1 MVLAA
6 AVIGAALSASAA
18 EPRRIFDETPAQ
30 RDERMSWWRH
40 DRFGMFIHFGLYAV
54 PARGEW
60 VKSVK
65 RLSEEDYDRYFRV
78 FNPDR
83 FDARR
88 WVAAA
93 KRAGMKYMVLTAKH
107 HDGFCLFDSRL
118 TDYKITN
125 TKFGRDL
132 VKEYVDACHEAGMKV
147 GFYYSLPD
155 WHHPEYP
162 IDRYHPRRP
171 VPCGP
176 WDREGMEGPEEP
188 WNELNRTRRMEKYRE
203 YLHGQVRELLTNYG
217 KIDVMW
223 FDFTVDGPRTKSP
236 DDWQSERLIR
246 TVRELQPG
254 IVVNDRLGLGE
265 TTWDG
270 WDFMTPEQHLP
281 TPKTS
286 TRHGRP
292 ADFEMCYTFS
302 GEWGYH
308 RDSTTWKSPKQC
320 IALLVKAVSCGGNL
334 LMNVGPTARGEFDC
348 RAMERL
354 EDYGKWMDDNS
365 DAIYGCTR
373 PPEGFVAPEGTALT
387 YNPSTGRLYVHILDY
402 PSERLACAFADR
414 VEFARFLSDA
424 SEIPVQHGA
433 FILPRIKPPTPVP
446 VIEVL
451 LR

>member
-188 WNELNRTRRMEKYRE
+188 WNELNRT
-203 YLHGQVRELLTNYG
+203 
-217 KIDVMW
+217 
-223 FDFTVDGPRTKSP
+223 
-236 DDWQSERLIR
+236 
-246 TVRELQPG
+246 
-254 IVVNDRLGLGE
+254 
-265 TTWDG
+265 
-270 WDFMTPEQHLP
+270 
-281 TPKTS
+281 
-286 TRHGRP
+286 
-292 ADFEMCYTFS
+292 
-302 GEWGYH
+302 
-308 RDSTTWKSPKQC
+308 
-320 IALLVKAVSCGGNL
+320 
-334 LMNVGPTARGEFDC
+334 
-348 RAMERL
+348 
-354 EDYGKWMDDNS
+354 
-365 DAIYGCTR
+365 
-373 PPEGFVAPEGTALT
+373 
-387 YNPSTGRLYVHILDY
+387 
-402 PSERLACAFADR
+402 
-414 VEFARFLSDA
+414 
-424 SEIPVQHGA
+424 
-433 FILPRIKPPTPVP
+433 
-446 VIEVL
+446 
-451 LR
+451 